1 LKLRPY
7 RAGLKVGSVQ
17 RRLNAIAQAL
27 KAMGLDSPTS
37 AGMLRNKLKGP
48 RRKRPIGTA
57 RAGKIGM
64 PYGSNPETCP
74 ARTDQAWLAEASA
87 DAGPLFRS
95 INRHG

>member
-48 RRKRPIGTA
+48 RRSKTDRDG
-57 RAGKIGM
+57 AGRKDRNTIRLE
-64 PYGSNPETCP
+64 S
-74 ARTDQAWLAEASA
+74 
-87 DAGPLFRS
+87 
-95 INRHG
+95 